1 MGRGVS
7 NHSTLIKNTLGFTSP
22 CYTSGT
28 RGTREGT
35 ARGQRGLGEER
46 GERREG
52 NKEMFCYVM
61 VLDCYVV

>member
-1 MGRGVS
+1 MRTTEEVMEPGALVS
-7 NHSTLIKNTLGFTSP
+7 AP
-22 CYTSGT
+22 AATSGA
-28 RGTREGT
+28 RGTREGA